1 MYDMEGSG
9 FFETTSKIASHD
21 LILVLKLFLIIQK
34 IKVTNINKGMISIVW

>member
-21 LILVLKLFLIIQK
+21 LILVLKIVSDNSNN
-34 IKVTNINKGMISIVW
+34 KVTSIRITSIAW